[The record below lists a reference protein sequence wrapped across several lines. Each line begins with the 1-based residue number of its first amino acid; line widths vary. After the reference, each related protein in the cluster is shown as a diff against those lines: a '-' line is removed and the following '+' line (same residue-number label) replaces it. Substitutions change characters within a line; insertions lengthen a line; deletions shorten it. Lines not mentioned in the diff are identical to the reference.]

1 MRAHRQLWQWVA
13 ACAVAEAVG
22 MTAAAG
28 AARVADQFTGGGA
41 TEDRAAAVSLV
52 VAGGLVEG
60 VALGSA
66 QSRVL
71 ARLLPRL
78 RRAPYLLATVAV
90 AGLGWAAGSVPQPL
104 GDTNAAAPP
113 LGLVVLG
120 GAGIG
125 VVTGPVLGSAQAL
138 TLRGAVSD
146 PCRWVLANLLAWPGA
161 MAVIFLGAAA
171 IGQGWSLPAVM
182 ATGTLTGLAAGA
194 VLGGVTGCFLPGRP
208 GGMHVTTHALG
219 RTMGEQLKR
228 G

>member
-1 MRAHRQLWQWVA
+1 MRARRQSWHWVV

-28 AARVADQFTGGGA
+28 AARVADQIIAGGGA
-41 TEDRAAAVSLV
+41 DARVAAVCLV

-66 QSRVL
+66 QSLVL

-90 AGLGWAAGSVPQPL
+90 AGLGWAGGAVPQVL
-104 GDTNAAAPP
+104 GDGSGAAPA

-125 VVTGPVLGSAQAL
+125 VVTGPVLGGAQAL
-138 TLRGAVSD
+138 ALRGAVSD
-146 PCRWVLANLLAWPGA
+146 PWRWVLANLLAWPGA

-171 IGQGWSLPAVM
+171 PGPGWSLPAVL
-182 ATGTLTGLAAGA
+182 ATGTVTGLAAGA
-194 VLGGVTGCFLPGRP
+194 VLGAVTGRFLPGRH
-208 GGMHVTTHALG
+208 GGM
-219 RTMGEQLKR
+219 Q
-228 G
+228 